1 MFLQIFLSQV
11 CMGTTSFVPHGTL
24 TCISGSSGRNHSCAN
39 WQRGVF
45 CSFTESISRC
55 VLSQVIAVGSG
66 KEDDKGNIV
75 KPNLNKGDT
84 VLYSRY
90 SGAEFTGQ
98 DDKQYIVIRESDVLA
113 AVA

>member
-1 MFLQIFLSQV
+1 MLDTTALTLTSIWCVSQNFSRRRN
-11 CMGTTSFVPHGTL
+11 GGTL
-24 TCISGSSGRNHSCAN
+24 FL
-39 WQRGVF
+39 GVR
-45 CSFTESISRC
+45 TYLC

-66 KEDDKGNIV
+66 KEDEDGKIV

-90 SGAEFTGQ
+90 SGTEFTGQ

-113 AVA
+113 AVS